1 MTTLMS
7 DYNETHDDIGNDFD
21 LPNLKGDTRNSSNHE
36 VNNVTIIQSSIIKY

>member
-1 MTTLMS
+1 MTPSMS
-7 DYNETHDDIGNDFD
+7 NYNETHDDIGNDFD